1 MTENE
6 KAKELIA
13 TSETTVK
20 VDPQNGWYL
29 KRFAALQFEGSVD
42 NFSTNMP
49 IHVLEQ
55 QLPKDDTMKLDDAV
69 IEGQDFDYSKFYDER
84 GNEYSSVSELVQ
96 TLLDLDDD
104 DSIQEYNEEN
114 PDLPYIPYEKLR
126 GMDKKDI
133 PELLLSVADEADYVD
148 AYKEVTDIESWNVE
162 VTPMSN
168 NYETMGFA
176 FTHQGLKEYEKSIDN
191 HIFHFCRTY
200 AYAGEQHNR
209 REGDFYPIME
219 FLHSAGEQ
227 LLREDIR
234 RYDIKP
240 AVIRTK
246 EEMYEFYRTQPDEMI
261 LAALVEVD
269 DKATGKRYCSIR
281 VWCSGHEVKTRSMG
295 SYYVLNKH
303 YLTVNKGD
311 MVATYPYPFSCDDGA
326 NTLLEAKDTDI
337 LTPVER
343 LFLWTEYKNPNP
355 IETKKKQGEF
365 TMNTYNVVISVS
377 TTVCIDA
384 ESPDDAIEKVSQAL
398 NNGDVNM
405 STDIANNIGYSMRN
419 GHYEV
424 TDAIPMDE

>member
-6 KAKELIA
+6 KARELIA

-42 NFSTNMP
+42 NFGTNMP

-55 QLPKDDTMKLDDAV
+55 QLPKEDTVKLDDAV
-69 IEGQDFDYSKFYDER
+69 IEGQDIDYSKFYDEK

-96 TLLDLDDD
+96 TRLGLDDD
-104 DSIQEYNEEN
+104 DAIQEYNKEN
-114 PDLPYIPYEKLR
+114 PSLPYIPYEKLR
-126 GMDKKDI
+126 DMDKKDI
-133 PELLLSVADEADYVD
+133 PEMLSSVVDEADYVD
-148 AYKEVTDIESWNVE
+148 AYKEVTHVASYHVE

-191 HIFHFCRTY
+191 HNGDANMSADVASNIGYSMRNGHYEVTNAIPMDEDYDEGSCNEEDDESEEW
-200 AYAGEQHNR
+200 EQHNR

-246 EEMYEFYRTQPDEMI
+246 EEMHEFYRTQPDEMI

-269 DKATGKRYCSIR
+269 DKVTGKRYCSIR

-303 YLTVNKGD
+303 YLTVNKDD

-355 IETKKKQGEF
+355 IDTKKK
-365 TMNTYNVVISVS
+365 
-377 TTVCIDA
+377 
-384 ESPDDAIEKVSQAL
+384 
-398 NNGDVNM
+398 
-405 STDIANNIGYSMRN
+405 
-419 GHYEV
+419 
-424 TDAIPMDE
+424 